1 MNNNSIEFIIGNN
14 EGISFNVENS
24 NQNIEFSTQ
33 DNENIGIDVEN
44 LNENVSMAIQDS
56 GSNLSFQLRE
66 TPMATNNYERLVN
79 KPSINSVV
87 LIHNKTS
94 EDLGLQPAGEY
105 ADAKITNLE
114 IDALF

>member
-1 MNNNSIEFIIGNN
+1 MDNNSIEFAIRNN
-14 EGISFNVENS
+14 EEINFNVGDQ
-24 NQNIEFSTQ
+24 NQNIGFVSPT
-33 DNENIGIDVEN
+33 NENIDVNVIE
-44 LNENVSMAIQDS
+44 NENVSMDIQDS

>member
-1 MNNNSIEFIIGNN
+1 MNNAIEISIGNTGN
-14 EGISFNVENS
+14 IDFNVDGE
-24 NQNIEFSTQ
+24 NQNIDFVSQTSE
-33 DNENIGIDVEN
+33 DIDVNVIE
-44 LNENVSMAIQDS
+44 NENVSMNIQDS

-66 TPMATNNYERLVN
+66 TPMSTNNYNRLVN

-87 LIHNKTS
+87 LINNKTS
-94 EDLGLQPAGEY
+94 DELGLQPAGEY